1 MLAKYAER
9 TEPEMHKQTS
19 EIEEAKTHIRGKVR
33 TISLFSGSG
42 GLDLGLLQTGFY
54 EIVLANDLNEYACQ
68 TYRQNIGE
76 HIICGDI
83 RSIREFPD
91 AEFVVGGPPCQG
103 FSSANPNRA
112 FDDPRNWLFKEYVRV
127 LEQVK
132 PVAFLMENVSGILTL
147 EKGVVFELIKN
158 GLAEAGYQ
166 MSYTTLNA
174 ADFGVPQN
182 RNRVILVG
190 VRNDVRAR
198 FQFPQP
204 VINPPLFGRF
214 QTVSD
219 AILVNPLPENDPNH
233 QVGKLTKLN
242 AERLSHIPPGGS
254 MANCPSH
261 LQNGSDL
268 KRAMRRLDPNRPS
281 FTIVHNNCDHYY
293 HPVAERRITIREMAL
308 LQSYPHNYIFCGSK
322 SEQSRQVG
330 NSVPV
335 KLAFHLGTAFQ
346 EFFKNYGFSM

>member
-1 MLAKYAER
+1 
-9 TEPEMHKQTS
+9 MHKQTGA
-19 EIEEAKTHIRGKVR
+19 IPQINHKTSKEKIR

-42 GLDLGLLQTGFY
+42 GLDLGLIQTGAY
-54 EIVLANDLNEYACQ
+54 EIVLANDLNKDACA
-68 TYRQNIGE
+68 TYRLNLGD
-76 HIICGDI
+76 HIFCGDI
-83 RSIREFPD
+83 RSISAFPS
-91 AEFVVGGPPCQG
+91 AELVVGGPPCQG

-127 LEQVK
+127 LDSVK

-147 EKGVVFELIKN
+147 ENGLVFELIKN
-158 GLAEAGYQ
+158 GFEESGYKI
-166 MSYTTLNA
+166 SHCVLNA

-190 VRNDVRAR
+190 VREGVKAR
-198 FQFPQP
+198 FNFPQP
-204 VINPPLFGRF
+204 VINPPLFGKL
-214 QTVSD
+214 QTVAD
-219 AILVNPLPENDPNH
+219 AILKCSPTADDPNH
-233 QVGKLTKLN
+233 SIGKLTELN

-254 MANCPSH
+254 MINCPKH

-268 KRAMRRLDPNRPS
+268 KRAMRRLDPTKPS

-293 HPVAERRITIREMAL
+293 HPIEPRRITIREMAL
-308 LQSYPHNYIFCGSK
+308 IQTYPEKYIFCGSK

-335 KLAFHLGTAFQ
+335 KLAFHLGLALKDLFDDYRSQ
-346 EFFKNYGFSM
+346 HNSRFPE

>member
-1 MLAKYAER
+1 
-9 TEPEMHKQTS
+9 MHRQTC
-19 EIEEAKTHIRGKVR
+19 EIEVVKRNADEKVR

-54 EIVLANDLNEYACQ
+54 DIVLANDINRYACE

-76 HIICGDI
+76 KIICEDI
-83 RSIREFPD
+83 RSIREFPT
-91 AEFVVGGPPCQG
+91 AELVVGGPPCQG
-103 FSSANPNRA
+103 FSLANPNRA
-112 FDDPRNWLFKEYVRV
+112 FEDPRNWLFKEYVRV

-147 EKGVVFELIKN
+147 EKGVVFDLIRK
-158 GLAEAGYQ
+158 GLAEAGYTT
-166 MSYTTLNA
+166 SYTTLNA

-190 VRNDVRAR
+190 LRNDVRTR

-214 QTVSD
+214 QTVGD
-219 AILVNPLPENDPNH
+219 AILTMPPKEDDPNH
-233 QVGKLTKLN
+233 QIGKLTKLN

-254 MANCPSH
+254 MVNCPVH

-268 KRAMRRLDPNRPS
+268 KRAMRRLDPDKPS

-293 HPVAERRITIREMAL
+293 HPTAERRITIREMAL
-308 LQSYPHNYIFCGSK
+308 LQSYPRNYIFCGSK

-335 KLAFHLGTAFQ
+335 KLAFHLGNAFR
-346 EFFKNYGFSM
+346 EFFKHYRCST